1 MWLKETYS
9 RVGVSKHLSDKFPI
23 KSGLKKEDV
32 LRPLLFNSALEYAF
46 RWGQVNKDG
55 LKLNGKHHLLF
66 YAVDVN
72 ILGRSVHTI
81 KKVIEP

>member
-1 MWLKETYS
+1 MFP
-9 RVGVSKHLSDKFPI
+9 SKN
-23 KSGLKKEDV
+23 GLKQGSV
-32 LRPLLFNSALEYAF
+32 LRPMLFNSALEYAI

-72 ILGRSVHTI
+72 ALGGSVHAV
-81 KKVIEP
+81 KKVIEA

>member
-1 MWLKETYS
+1 M
-9 RVGVSKHLSDKFPI
+9 
-23 KSGLKKEDV
+23 
-32 LRPLLFNSALEYAF
+32 LFNSALEYAI

-72 ILGRSVHTI
+72 ALGGSVHAV
-81 KKVIEP
+81 KKVIEA